1 MEQILIR
8 NLPPGTKAALAALE
22 KQHNRSVE
30 SEARA
35 ILLSAVTKT
44 PRTLPAILKMTGDI
58 EIDFEP
64 ERLGMQARS
73 ADL

>member
-8 NLPPGTKAALAALE
+8 NLPPGTKAALAALA

-35 ILLSAVTKT
+35 ILLSAATKT
-44 PRTLPAILKMTGDI
+44 PHTLPDIIKMTGDI

-64 ERLGMQARS
+64 ERLGMRARS
-73 ADL
+73 ADM